1 MCFSPQAD
9 FAGGVAV
16 AAVGAGSLR
25 LVRAPRELIIASLPL
40 LLGAHQFV
48 EGFVWLGLRGEVGS
62 DTAAI
67 ARQAYIIFAYAVL
80 PALVPLG
87 FMLLEPR
94 RERVRWLWPLA
105 VIGAGL
111 AGYLLWQVTAFPV
124 LAQEQ
129 GHCIDYVTHAPNDIE
144 VAGLYVLVT
153 CGPALLSSRRYLRW
167 FGVVNLVGV
176 IVVATVRAEEFTS
189 LWCVYAALVSV
200 LVLMHFRRQR
210 ASERPPARPEPVMA
224 PSLGYAANSQVSE
237 STPRR
242 AEAAAHGHDH
252 DG

>member
-25 LVRAPRELIIASLPL
+25 LVRAPRELIIASLPV

-48 EGFVWLGLRGEVGS
+48 EGFVWLGLRGQISS
-62 DTAAI
+62 DAAAI
-67 ARQAYIIFAYAVL
+67 ARQAYIVFAYAVL
-80 PALVPLG
+80 PALVPIG
-87 FMLLEPR
+87 FMLIEPQ
-94 RERVRWLWPLA
+94 RERARWLWPFAIVGALLA
-105 VIGAGL
+105 A
-111 AGYLLWQVTAFPV
+111 YLLWQVTAFPV
-124 LAQEQ
+124 SASEQ

-167 FGVVNLVGV
+167 FGLVNLVGV
-176 IVVATVRAEEFTS
+176 VVVAAVRADEFTS

-200 LVLMHFRRQR
+200 LILMHFRRQR
-210 ASERPPARPEPVMA
+210 ASEQPPHVDPVRA
-224 PSLGYAANSQVSE
+224 PPLGYAGQPRVSA
-237 STPRR
+237 STPRPT
-242 AEAAAHGHDH
+242 EAAAHGQDH
-252 DG
+252 HG

>member
-1 MCFSPQAD
+1 MCFAPQAD

-16 AAVGAGSLR
+16 AGVGAGSLR

-48 EGFVWLGLRGEVGS
+48 EGFVWLGLRGQVGN

-87 FMLLEPR
+87 FMLLEPQ
-94 RERVRWLWPLA
+94 RERVRWLWPFA

-167 FGVVNLVGV
+167 FGVVNLVGAV
-176 IVVATVRAEEFTS
+176 VVATVRAEEFTS

-210 ASERPPARPEPVMA
+210 ASERPPPRREPVMA